1 MKTPKNEQESESY
14 IQKRKLNALF
24 DYETPFNTTIYRGQ
38 KPQDRG
44 KPLLYPILKAFKL
57 SNGRNRDPDII
68 TYQKNGENWVD
79 SSKGGISLFDILGMP
94 VSSWDYYKLD
104 STTKIPR
111 DLVITRDAEKIGNNP
126 VHYSIRPHWDMP
138 LSKFCLLLDDLASQL
153 RQVK

>member
-1 MKTPKNEQESESY
+1 MKTPKNEQESEFY
-14 IQKRKLNALF
+14 IHKRKLNALF
-24 DYETPFNTTIYRGQ
+24 DYENPLNTAIYRGQ

-57 SNGRNRDPDII
+57 SNGRIRDPDII
-68 TYQKNGENWVD
+68 TYQKNGEDWVD

-104 STTKIPR
+104 SATKIPR
-111 DLVITRDAEKIGNNP
+111 GLVITRDAEKIGNSP

-138 LSKFCLLLDDLASQL
+138 LSKFCLLLDELALQL
-153 RQVK
+153 KQVK